1 MKTLK
6 IYKQNDEFVIERV
19 NEFNHATKR
28 FFITE
33 EGLKEGL
40 DSYRLVMEQY
50 EIEASEDVRTL
61 VINHLNRG
69 WVKPFFVAVKNREKS
84 QKTEFDQ

>member
-1 MKTLK
+1 VESATEGIAVKKLRVYMENGE
-6 IYKQNDEFVIERV
+6 YVIERV

-40 DSYRLVMEQY
+40 DAY
-50 EIEASEDVRTL
+50 EPVIAEYELEVAEALWAL
-61 VINHLNRG
+61 VINHLQG
-69 WVKPFFVAVKNREKS
+69 VK
-84 QKTEFDQ
+84 

>member
-6 IYKQNDEFVIERV
+6 VYKENGEYVIERV

-28 FFITE
+28 YFITE

-40 DSYRLVMEQY
+40 DAYLPVISEY
-50 EIEASEDVRTL
+50 EIEISDDLWAL
-61 VINHLNRG
+61 VINHLNKKEG
-69 WVKPFFVAVKNREKS
+69 EL
-84 QKTEFDQ
+84 

>member
-40 DSYRLVMEQY
+40 DAYRLVIEQY
-50 EIEASEDVRTL
+50 EIEASEDVWAL
-61 VINHLNRG
+61 VINHLNKG
-69 WVKPFFVAVKNREKS
+69 
-84 QKTEFDQ
+84 